1 MMLAQLMNLPVK
13 LLLSE
18 PIEIA
23 KKYKGKL
30 DDEEQ
35 KKLYIQEKF
44 NVLHKFDKQLKD
56 IKIPKILLERLKKEF
71 DDSNRLS
78 TQFGKPNTYQGKY
91 D

>member
-1 MMLAQLMNLPVK
+1 MNLPVK

-35 KKLYIQEKF
+35 KKLYI
-44 NVLHKFDKQLKD
+44 
-56 IKIPKILLERLKKEF
+56 
-71 DDSNRLS
+71 
-78 TQFGKPNTYQGKY
+78 
-91 D
+91 